1 MALFLFFFFPSL
13 FLGWMVSVSFVNL
26 DGDLNLV
33 ASQICF
39 LYIFSF
45 FFFIFMKSIYISIC
59 SYPKT
64 KTKSSFFFLIYLMIF
79 KRLTFK
85 FSSFVHKSHTSSPSC
100 HKASFFLML
109 ILLYQLILSLNILI
123 PHLICFK
130 GKGKTRFQRL
140 ITIIILYIKYF

>member
-1 MALFLFFFFPSL
+1 LALFLFFFSSL

-39 LYIFSF
+39 LYIFSL

-64 KTKSSFFFLIYLMIF
+64 KTKSSFFLIYLMIF

-85 FSSFVHKSHTSSPSC
+85 FSSFVHKSHTRSPSC
-100 HKASFFLML
+100 HTASFFLML

-123 PHLICFK
+123 PLLICFK
-130 GKGKTRFQRL
+130 GKGKTLFQRL